1 MASHSSRHTGN
12 ATVARNSFRTLQ
24 LGGDS
29 AAGSGGDKVRNNRCE
44 ESCAQNEKWIT
55 SLAAIVASLEVMVV
69 RGAPVLKHR
78 RVPWLYLG
86 RFFLF
91 LRAPLPQ

>member
-1 MASHSSRHTGN
+1 
-12 ATVARNSFRTLQ
+12 
-24 LGGDS
+24 
-29 AAGSGGDKVRNNRCE
+29 VRNNRCE

-69 RGAPVLKHR
+69 RGALVLKHR
-78 RVPWLYLG
+78 RVSLLYLD

-91 LRAPLPQ
+91 LRALLPQ